1 MWSEIL
7 TGAGAFG
14 AALIIGAFFSTQQK
28 WLDATGRLYLGVNL
42 LGALLILASL
52 AAAWNLPSAIIE
64 GFWAAISLYGL
75 VRSASSKTN

>member
-14 AALIIGAFFSTQQK
+14 AALIIGAFFSSQQK

-52 AAAWNLPSAIIE
+52 VAAWNLPSAIIE

-75 VRSASSKTN
+75 VRSAGGKSS